1 MMEPSAPGAGTFMD
15 NIGALRAMVAPRQRY
30 GNGAWLDESTA
41 GTVTVG
47 EGGAGVIRRARSYIA
62 EESGKTYGAILPLKK
77 DDATG
82 DLSLAIP
89 GFARDSATGILDML
103 EGRMTPEASMALL
116 DIPIG
121 GLLHAGLSGAR
132 QTPETLAALRAY
144 HGSPH
149 IYKAE
154 RRIRLPDGTEQFI
167 EGGVGK
173 LPDVPEGA
181 TVLKDYPAGR
191 MRSDKIGTGEGNQAF
206 SYGLYNAE
214 NEGVAAGYKARLAPN
229 STKPKPLQD
238 AKKKTAEMWRKR
250 ANEARSDYEAIE
262 DKWSPEASRASQEMR
277 FAEGQAA
284 YFEPEAATGA
294 LYTTKIDVEADD
306 LLDWDAPLSEQSAK
320 VRAALAAYVADMRD
334 QFVRDASSWGKPS
347 AAEMTDYRRQADEV
361 IARMSGRQ
369 IIERLEVA
377 AGKND
382 RGQMVRTSRESAPIV
397 SQRLR
402 EAGIPGIRY
411 LDQGSRGAGEG
422 TRNFVIFDDSLIDIE
437 AVDGKAVGLDM
448 GQDAR
453 MARAKEMGFDT
464 DTPLFH
470 GTDRDITEF
479 RVSKGGEIGPGVYVT
494 RDATQAGEYA
504 RPSYGGPYPEGAN
517 VTKTV
522 VKGKMKNME
531 RGEWVALR
539 GEIMDRLRE
548 ENGGEW
554 DSKFVKQAEKEIM
567 AELEGE
573 GFVGI
578 YLKNP
583 TGKASLMYD
592 QGVVFDPANIRSVH
606 AAFDPAKKKSADLLA
621 ASAGGGVAASAVT
634 TAASDRKDRKNKP

>member
-1 MMEPSAPGAGTFMD
+1 VNPFALTAEERAGAMMEPATKPDVGAFMD
-15 NIGALRAMVAPRQRY
+15 NLGALRAMISGRSSR
-30 GNGAWLDESTA
+30 GGAWLDEDTA

-47 EGGAGVIRRARSYIA
+47 EGGAGVIRRARNYIA
-62 EESGKTYGAILPLKK
+62 EEPGKTYGAILPLKK

-82 DLSLAIP
+82 DLSFAIP
-89 GFARDSATGILDML
+89 GFARDSATGLLDML

-121 GLLHAGLSGAR
+121 GLLHAGVTGAR
-132 QTPETLAALRAY
+132 QTPETLAAIRAY

-149 IYKAE
+149 RFDKFS
-154 RRIRLPDGTEQFI
+154 L
-167 EGGVGK
+167 
-173 LPDVPEGA
+173 
-181 TVLKDYPAGR
+181 
-191 MRSDKIGTGEGNQAF
+191 DKIGTGEGAQA
-206 SYGLYNAE
+206 YGHGLYFAE
-214 NEGVAAGYKARLAPN
+214 SEGVAKSYREGLTTAARTGQGRGRHSVFSAGGQDLPVTRTVEADIAHTMQKYGIDPNTPDGADWLSSEIGARNA
-229 STKPKPLQD
+229 TAARDVD
-238 AKKKTAEMWRKR
+238 A
-250 ANEARSDYEAIE
+250 EAVKSLWQAGPIDQRFE
-262 DKWSPEASRASQEMR
+262 D
-277 FAEGQAA
+277 
-284 YFEPEAATGA
+284 GA
-294 LYTTKIDVEADD
+294 LYTTKLNVEADD
-306 LLDWDAPLSEQSAK
+306 LLDWDKPLSEQSEK
-320 VRAALAAYVADMRD
+320 VRAALEKRKKEHADLLASIPMHDGSTPFHEYDAKYGKQLERAAQLR
-334 QFVRDASSWGKPS
+334 VRDGITGEEFIRSLGGGEQAS
-347 AAEMTDYRRQADEV
+347 
-361 IARMSGRQ
+361 
-369 IIERLEVA
+369 RL
-377 AGKND
+377 
-382 RGQMVRTSRESAPIV
+382 
-397 SQRLR
+397 LR
-402 EAGIPGIRY
+402 EMGIPGIRY